1 MSAVLMWRMREISFC
16 VPKEAFAVVVNA
28 CGHKR
33 GHRKRRKVEGM
44 LGISGGEPLT
54 RLTWDSSARENR
66 KHWQARIVELSSRP
80 TTLPGDEERW

>member
-1 MSAVLMWRMREISFC
+1 MWRMREISFC

-33 GHRKRRKVEGM
+33 GRRKRRKVEGM
-44 LGISGGEPLT
+44 LGISSGGEPLT

-66 KHWQARIVELSSRP
+66 KHWQAKIVEFSSRP
-80 TTLPGDEERW
+80 TQHCRATRKGVT

>member
-1 MSAVLMWRMREISFC
+1 MWRMRELLFR

-28 CGHKR
+28 CGHKHGR
-33 GHRKRRKVEGM
+33 RKRRKVEGM

-66 KHWQARIVELSSRP
+66 KHWQAKIVELSSRP
-80 TTLPGDEERW
+80 TQHCRATRKGVT